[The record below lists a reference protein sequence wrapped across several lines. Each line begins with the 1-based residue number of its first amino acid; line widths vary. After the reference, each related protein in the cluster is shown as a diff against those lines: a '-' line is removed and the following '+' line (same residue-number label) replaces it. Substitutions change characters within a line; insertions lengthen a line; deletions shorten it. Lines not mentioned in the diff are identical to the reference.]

1 MTTTTPDLAVRTF
14 LLGDTAGGDD
24 MTRLSR
30 ALTEGGVL
38 GTAGDAARAL
48 NSAAAAG
55 LARDLAGVTGALLEI
70 DLGALLVLGWRRYR
84 EVVAAAWRTASPPG
98 STEKVYLLAHE
109 VTSVQHPVVD
119 LVVDGVRVHRFRFEV
134 AVGFAVRAVTLVV
147 SAGRLAG
154 VEAGDA
160 TVTATLRSQDLGQT
174 LLTRTGRVQLGRTL
188 PLPHGV
194 SLLPEDGRS
203 HAPA

>member
-1 MTTTTPDLAVRTF
+1 M
-14 LLGDTAGGDD
+14 
-24 MTRLSR
+24 
-30 ALTEGGVL
+30 
-38 GTAGDAARAL
+38 
-48 NSAAAAG
+48 
-55 LARDLAGVTGALLEI
+55 TGALLEI

-160 TVTATLRSQDLGQT
+160 TVTATLRS
-174 LLTRTGRVQLGRTL
+174 RTSFT
-188 PLPHGV
+188 PC
-194 SLLPEDGRS
+194 
-203 HAPA
+203 